1 MSLFSKIFRPR
12 EYIAK
17 QYFKTLTAYQPTFRR
32 WSGALYESEIVRSA
46 IDARARHIAKLS
58 IKIEGAAQP
67 RLQTL
72 LRKRPNQW
80 QTWSQFIYRCSTIL
94 DMQNTLFI
102 VPIIDRNNLVTGL
115 WACLP
120 TSCKIL
126 EDKQGTEWLEYKF
139 STGDVG
145 AVELSRCGVMT
156 RHQYRDDFFGESN
169 RALDST
175 LDLIEL
181 ERQGIAEGIRQASS
195 FRFMA
200 RLTNFKDPED
210 LEQEQKNFTARNLSR
225 DAGGFLLFPN
235 TYSDIQQIDQKPYV
249 VDHDQMEL
257 IQNNVFN
264 YFGISKEVLQ
274 NSVVGDAWN
283 AFYEGGI
290 EPWAIQFSEVMT
302 RMTYTAQEI
311 ARGNEVF
318 ATSNRMQYLN
328 NADKLNVSAQLLDRG
343 ILNRDEARSIWNL
356 PPLPNDEGKAYVIRG
371 EYVNANDKINGEEPD
386 DGGGSSAD
394 GDGTGESAGK
404 GSAGPGPEVSAGS
417 VPEVLGADGEK
428 AGARRGCLDEWR
440 K

>member
-235 TYSDIQQIDQKPYV
+235 TYSDIQQITSKPYTV
-249 VDHDQMEL
+249 PADEQAL
-257 IQNNVFN
+257 IRQNVFN
-264 YFGISKEVLQ
+264 YFGVSEAVLR
-274 NSVVGDAWN
+274 NEAVGAQLDG
-283 AFYEGGI
+283 FYEGAI
-290 EPWAIQFSEVMT
+290 EPFAIQFSEVL
-302 RMTYTAQEI
+302 TYMLFTPTEVSYGARVI
-311 ARGNEVF
+311 A
-318 ATSNRMQYLN
+318 AANRLQYMSTT
-328 NADKLNVSAQLLDRG
+328 DKVNFIAQLSDRG
-343 ILNRDEARSIWNL
+343 FLTINEGRELLNYAPIDGGDRL
-356 PPLPNDEGKAYVIRG
+356 PIRG
-371 EYVNANDKINGEEPD
+371 EYYFVAEPD
-386 DGGGSSAD
+386 DALPAPN
-394 GDGTGESAGK
+394 EE
-404 GSAGPGPEVSAGS
+404 EVAEDA
-417 VPEVLGADGEK
+417 V
-428 AGARRGCLDEWR
+428 
-440 K
+440 

>member
-1 MSLFSKIFRPR
+1 MGLFEFLFRRPAR
-12 EYIAK
+12 SENGGGTAWE
-17 QYFKTLTAYQPTFRR
+17 TLTAYRPAFTS
-32 WSGALYESEIVRSA
+32 WDGKLYENELIRAAVDA
-46 IDARARHIAKLS
+46 IARHTSKLEVTFNGSAK
-58 IKIEGAAQP
+58 P
-67 RLQTL
+67 RLRSTV
-72 LRKRPNQW
+72 RYAPNPW
-80 QTWSQFIYRCSTIL
+80 QTWSQFLYRLRTIWE
-94 DMQNTLFI
+94 MNGTAFI
-102 VPIIDRNNLVTGL
+102 VPMFDDLGQLEGYFPALPSQCEIVQFGGEPYLRYTFTGGKK
-115 WACLP
+115 A
-120 TSCKIL
+120 
-126 EDKQGTEWLEYKF
+126 
-139 STGDVG
+139 
-145 AVELSRCGVMT
+145 A
-156 RHQYRDDFFGESN
+156 
-169 RALDST
+169 
-175 LDLIEL
+175 IEL
-181 ERQGIAEGIRQASS
+181 ALCGILTKYQYQDDIFGTGNAALNNTMNLLTMQQQGITEGVRNGAT

-200 RLTNFKDPED
+200 KLSNFMKPED
-210 LEQEQKNFTARNLSR
+210 LAKERRRFNRENLQDES
-225 DAGGFLLFPN
+225 GGLLLFPN

-274 NSVVGDAWN
+274 NNVVGDAWN

-290 EPWAIQFSEVMT
+290 EPWAIQFGEVMT

-356 PPLPNDEGKAYVIRG
+356 PPLPNGEGQAYVIRG
-371 EYVNANDKINGEEPD
+371 EYVNANEKINGEEPDADPD

-417 VPEVLGADGEK
+417 VPEVLGADGAK
-428 AGARRGCLDEWR
+428 AGA
-440 K
+440 